1 MESSE
6 ADLLAPRFQRKR
18 LKTEQI
24 GRVSKR
30 FIWSNL
36 CTRHIPKQLTPH
48 GYGDWPDKRATRI
61 EIPLMTTC
69 RTKNDKRLICCDP
82 AGLLRAAL
90 TRTIPP
96 AARETAF
103 WEIETPGPRAWRFR
117 ARRRR
122 RGTDDSVFLLRTDLP
137 LKIRP
142 LVDTSLSQF
151 HVLDPEARRAACSST
166 KWMQV
171 ANHAGKRTA
180 GPNPATAGFAAVG
193 RVSGA
198 NSSYPKR
205 ESQISEINFP
215 SP

>member
-61 EIPLMTTC
+61 EIPLMTC

-82 AGLLRAAL
+82 AGLIRASVPGRSRPL
-90 TRTIPP
+90 P
-96 AARETAF
+96 ARRSF
-103 WEIETPGPRAWRFR
+103 WEIETLCLG
-117 ARRRR
+117 
-122 RGTDDSVFLLRTDLP
+122 RGDFALEEDG
-137 LKIRP
+137 
-142 LVDTSLSQF
+142 
-151 HVLDPEARRAACSST
+151 
-166 KWMQV
+166 V
-171 ANHAGKRTA
+171 AQT
-180 GPNPATAGFAAVG
+180 TQYFSYG
-193 RVSGA
+193 RIC
-198 NSSYPKR
+198 R
-205 ESQISEINFP
+205 
-215 SP
+215 